1 MFFYCHIVAI
11 FIYFCCS
18 IVAMGGDGT
27 ASKVVSGLLTATQN
41 RNDIEIRQG
50 FTPAK
55 PQMPVGIIPTGLG
68 QSDVCFIIISV
79 RDINQFLN
87 SE

>member
-1 MFFYCHIVAI
+1 
-11 FIYFCCS
+11 
-18 IVAMGGDGT
+18 MGGDGT

-68 QSDVCFIIISV
+68 QSDVCFYH
-79 RDINQFLN
+79 N
-87 SE
+87 